1 MKDYIEVS
9 EKTCCE
15 VHNCICVKEVD
26 GKTYC
31 RGCGDVQ
38 PKQEDYNQIGAEG
51 ESSHNDN
58 TGTRTW
64 VQRSTYLEGV
74 VAICTVV

>member
-26 GKTYC
+26 RKTYC

-38 PKQEDYNQIGAEG
+38 PKQED
-51 ESSHNDN
+51 
-58 TGTRTW
+58 
-64 VQRSTYLEGV
+64 
-74 VAICTVV
+74 